1 LRGEITGRREDGKI
15 WGATPQPSRLP
26 IFLFVFLLAGCERGC
41 AKGWFE
47 KHGVGEQG
55 FAPQGAAPMNA
66 LDCPDGLARC
76 TGGVVEASRLATIP
90 QPCKEA
96 PESCVCPWERLGAC
110 EGGCVADGLEVVV
123 DRARALPQLCA
134 PAVDSGTLA
143 RIATG
148 APQQADCDEDVAY
161 RCSGGAVVACAE
173 HRVAGVCERG
183 CFAEGADVGGDVPLG
198 REAAFAILCSR

>member
-1 LRGEITGRREDGKI
+1 MMNRKIRRSGRDSFR
-15 WGATPQPSRLP
+15 
-26 IFLFVFLLAGCERGC
+26 IFLTFLFALLLAGCERGC

-90 QPCKEA
+90 QPCKAA

-110 EGGCVADGLEVVV
+110 ERGCVADGLEMVV
-123 DRARALPQLCA
+123 DRAVALPQLCA
-134 PAVDSGTLA
+134 PPVDSGTVA

-148 APQQADCDEDVAY
+148 APQAADCDEDVAW
-161 RCSGGAVVACAE
+161 RCSGGQVVACAE
-173 HRVAGVCERG
+173 RRVAGVCERG
-183 CFAEGADVGGDVPLG
+183 CFAEGAEIAAEGPRETNETVR

>member
-1 LRGEITGRREDGKI
+1 M
-15 WGATPQPSRLP
+15 SRSRAAAL
-26 IFLFVFLLAGCERGC
+26 VALLSFTSACERGC

-76 TGGVVEASRLATIP
+76 TGGVVEASRLASIP
-90 QPCKEA
+90 QPCKGA

-110 EGGCVADGLEVVV
+110 EERCVADGLEMVV
-123 DRARALPQLCA
+123 DRAVALPQLCA
-134 PAVDSGTLA
+134 PGPDSGTLA

-148 APQQADCDEDVAY
+148 TGAPQPAECDEDVAY
-161 RCSGGAVVACAE
+161 RCSAGAVVACAE
-173 HRVAGVCERG
+173 HRVVGACERG
-183 CFAEGADVGGDVPLG
+183 CFAEGTEVGADVPIN

>member
-1 LRGEITGRREDGKI
+1 MSRSRG
-15 WGATPQPSRLP
+15 AAL
-26 IFLFVFLLAGCERGC
+26 VALLSLTCACERGC

-76 TGGVVEASRLATIP
+76 TGGVVEASRLASIP
-90 QPCKEA
+90 QPCKGG
-96 PESCVCPWERLGAC
+96 PETCVCPWERLGSCERAC
-110 EGGCVADGLEVVV
+110 VVDGLEMVV
-123 DRARALPQLCA
+123 DRALALPQLCT

-148 APQQADCDEDVAY
+148 ADAPQPADCDEDVAY

-173 HRVAGVCERG
+173 HRVVATCERG
-183 CFAEGADVGGDVPLG
+183 CFAQGTEIAGEGPRETNGTVQ